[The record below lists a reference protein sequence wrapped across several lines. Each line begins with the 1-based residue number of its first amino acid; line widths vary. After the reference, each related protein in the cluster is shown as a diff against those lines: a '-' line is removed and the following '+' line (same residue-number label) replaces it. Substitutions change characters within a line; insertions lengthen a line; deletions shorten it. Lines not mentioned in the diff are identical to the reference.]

1 MWLEHRW
8 AVAGTW
14 LGAWLGVAGTSLGR
28 SGVWLGRG
36 WGRGWGVVGAW
47 LGRGWDGLCRAV
59 SPPFFILTPSA
70 FIST

>member
-14 LGAWLGVAGTSLGR
+14 LGAWLGVAGSRWEGLGC
-28 SGVWLGRG
+28 G
-36 WGRGWGVVGAW
+36 WGVAGGVVGAW
-47 LGRGWDGLCRAV
+47 LGRGWDGLCRTI
-59 SPPFFILTPSA
+59 SPLFFILTPSA